1 MPVIIRY
8 ICGRLC
14 AQNVSVRGSEEMKKA
29 AIIIVLAIIVPF
41 CLFADGTSF
50 RVSHSVSVETV
61 YSLKFREYTS
71 TLDVVGD
78 EISAATIGADGKQ
91 IFAALFLNFNRSIQF
106 KTINVT
112 FSDLVS
118 TTDSTVFCPYTMEIL
133 APCQSDTHLVETYVD
148 QTGHGSGNARLL
160 QTITTF
166 SRSTTA
172 DSEDLR
178 IADFAITINDA
189 EAAVGTYSGT
199 LTFTFEVN

>member
-1 MPVIIRY
+1 
-8 ICGRLC
+8 
-14 AQNVSVRGSEEMKKA
+14 MKRA
-29 AIIIVLAIIVPF
+29 TIIIILAIAASF
-41 CLFADGTSF
+41 CLFADTTSF

-61 YSLKFREYTS
+61 YSLNFREYTS
-71 TLDVVGD
+71 SLEVIGN
-78 EISAATIGADGKQ
+78 EITSATIGADGKQ

-118 TTDSTVFCPYTMEIL
+118 TTDATVFCPYTMEVL
-133 APCQSDTHLVETYVD
+133 VPAQSNAHLVEIIPD
-148 QTGHGSGNARLL
+148 QNGHGSGNARLL
-160 QTITTF
+160 PTITTF
-166 SRSTTA
+166 SRTTTD

-189 EAAVGTYSGT
+189 EASVGTYSGT

>member
-1 MPVIIRY
+1 MKRPVIVI
-8 ICGRLC
+8 IFLI
-14 AQNVSVRGSEEMKKA
+14 AVS
-29 AIIIVLAIIVPF
+29 F
-41 CLFADGTSF
+41 CLFADNNTSF

-71 TLDVVGD
+71 SLDVVGN
-78 EISAATIGADGKQ
+78 EISSATIGADGRQ
-91 IFAALFLNFNRSIQF
+91 VFASLFLNFNRSIQF

-118 TTDSTVFCPYTMEIL
+118 TTDTTVFCPYTMEIL
-133 APCQSDTHLVETYVD
+133 APAQSNTHLVETFVD
-148 QTGHGSGNARLL
+148 QNGHGSGNARLL

-166 SRSTTA
+166 SRTTTD
-172 DSEDLR
+172 DSENLR

-189 EAAVGTYSGT
+189 EAQVGTYSGT

>member
-1 MPVIIRY
+1 M
-8 ICGRLC
+8 
-14 AQNVSVRGSEEMKKA
+14 
-29 AIIIVLAIIVPF
+29 IIILSIAVTL

-71 TLDVVGD
+71 SLEVVGS
-78 EISAATIGADGKQ
+78 EISSATINSDGKQ
-91 IFAALFLNFNRSIQF
+91 IFASLFLNFNRSIQF

-118 TTDSTVFCPYTMEIL
+118 TTDNTVFCPYTMEVL
-133 APCQSDTHLVETYVD
+133 VPAQSNTHLVEIYED
-148 QTGHGSGNARLL
+148 QNGHGSGNARLL

-166 SRSTTA
+166 SRTTTA

-178 IADFAITINDA
+178 IADFAITLDEN
-189 EAAVGTYSGT
+189 EAQTGTYSGT
-199 LTFTFEVN
+199 LVFTFEVN